1 MKHHKQKKRNKG
13 KEKKLELEFF
23 LKKVELE
30 ITWSFKLLFPHL
42 HKVRRG
48 GDTNLKSINQNGDKT
63 NKNKI
68 LKKKLS
74 LKKKMNKS
82 VMKQT

>member
-1 MKHHKQKKRNKG
+1 MKHHKQKKTNKG

-42 HKVRRG
+42 HKVRRRG
-48 GDTNLKSINQNGDKT
+48 VGEGTNLKSMNQNGDKT

-68 LKKKLS
+68 LKK
-74 LKKKMNKS
+74 
-82 VMKQT
+82 TI